1 MDNSDFKFVTFP
13 NKENINIRIKSKI
26 YKFKD
31 VKIKIDSKDFEDLSQ
46 KKCKYNIEKKEDN
59 IEETI
64 NYFIQIIKDENV
76 IYEEKIYLLNVKYY
90 LTTGPFNKRI
100 NENPF
105 YSYLEK
111 TKFNLDDI
119 KELLKREKIDNIY
132 DINSIK
138 IQRKEDKYFEN
149 VTGKEYNIEDYYD
162 EKGFIILELH
172 YNKTKEVKNLINSYN
187 DKIIKIYNKINK
199 YSENVKKYDLI
210 YLYAS
215 PLVKN
220 DDGDPSEK
228 AKISYRNEIKFIL
241 DIMRKRKKKFKC
253 SFQCV
258 SQNVLRDVLATKK
271 TKILHIS
278 SHGKY
283 IKDNKDYYVLFEDL
297 DKCGQEQVIQK
308 NTLKS
313 ILQSNSSK
321 IQNIDLIILTSCH
334 SENFKEL
341 IVEVCKP
348 KYIIYINKEDEIR
361 DIVCVFFTEYFYSEL
376 TEGNSISESFYKAK
390 EKLKLNSII
399 KFKVPEPE
407 KQIETIKIY
416 PEKSKQNYSSPFA
429 YNVEGELITNEN
441 VKINFNSQKY
451 ISMIGRSQIITQ
463 ILKEIKG
470 IDNENNDKKFSIIY
484 GKGVE
489 KLDFAE
495 SLCVHLFERM
505 IIYNYEIFNESEIGD
520 NILEI
525 IGPTIDEMEL
535 HAKYFRKK
543 AIIVIKVEDNKK
555 IENIKKKFANYS
567 NCYFIIVIDK
577 EDIKKIEN
585 VNYFNALL
593 NENNALILFNEL
605 YKSYGRDPGNINK
618 AEKQALLKKSNLKD
632 NLYEPK
638 KISKVVDECILG
650 IKSDEINI
658 EDNIIKKRTISLK
671 PSDAYLFLLSK
682 MPSGLPDCFLQ
693 LIFNQ
698 NFEDELISKYT
709 MNNWNYFNSDI
720 NFDKLEIKEE
730 KQEQIKED
738 KITNKQ
744 ITFEDFE
751 KYCMEYMLKAL
762 KLYAK
767 LLYYYIEKD
776 RNEIIY
782 PDENIHFIFNSYNNE
797 GIWKSNIPKIK
808 DDENINENEFIDKD
822 FNIQNHRENIFY
834 LISYLVEKLDYIDEA
849 YIYIDYLVEILL
861 LFPSYFFL
869 KKICKTYIKKCKEFC
884 IRCINHYEKRK
895 ENIKKFESLE
905 AKLKDMNNINKM
917 DNIDEKEIP
926 YDQNIK
932 SEFRT
937 LNKILEELKNQNKKC
952 NELFN
957 NFRDNYKIKSQ
968 EFKKKFE
975 YQNAKLFLF
984 LYSIYTSEDKGK
996 NNEIVKVDKI
1006 FSEDK
1011 NLEIEFSLL
1020 KLLKE
1025 KNSEGIIKI
1034 LEEDEKKNSI
1044 TPKKKGILYYALG
1057 MYYYSESKIEESE
1070 ECLKNALVCS
1080 KGNKFFEH
1088 RIKVDSCYIFLNKIK
1103 SKKDKEKEKEKEDI
1117 NIKENSVE
1125 DKIENNIKMLNMLM
1139 NDFFS
1144 EKLNEKE
1151 SQLRQEFYD
1160 LLKPN
1165 TIMLNSNPLN
1175 SGFSLLSTGIYARPN
1190 NQYYILK
1197 KLSEI
1202 RKDKIESYIRMK
1214 SYILNKQNLI
1224 EALKKKAEIL
1234 IIQSDDFTEKG
1245 DIMMESDKGISEKLT
1260 IQEFIEILKES
1271 EIKNKYKIVILSFI
1285 NSSKLF
1291 ESIKSIIEYEYLI
1304 YFDPIDC
1311 MKIKTKDLEEYNKLS
1326 IELIIDLISCYKEN
1340 INETDEDFTRIF
1352 DVKLKEINKEKQ
1364 IFNYKISK
1372 KSDMRS
1378 SITSFISNNIKLKN
1392 QIKHDNGIFF
1402 SDPLLDLPFKEISLT
1417 NYENSNYS
1425 RELYDIIKQ
1434 IIEGNSQSFSCNKLQ
1449 KEKYLKMGI
1458 DVIKYFYRHKN
1469 FIKFYCIDVQKG
1481 DDIELITK
1489 GKEVKNK
1496 FGQNKQKK
1504 YFYFVYN
1511 CKYNNSTEIVNYL
1524 LKNKNI
1530 YMIIYDDEDIKS
1542 TPEDDIIDNES
1553 SFESE
1558 IGSTDYEMFSVFANK
1573 VNYSEDS
1580 EDD

>member
-1 MDNSDFKFVTFP
+1 MSNFKFFTFV
-13 NKENINIRIKSKI
+13 NKEVINVRIKSKK

-31 VKIKIDSKDFEDLSQ
+31 VKIKIDPKIDPKDLEDLSQ
-46 KKCKYNIEKKEDN
+46 NKFNKCKYNIKPEN
-59 IEETI
+59 LEETI

-76 IYEEKIYLLNVKYY
+76 IYEEKIFLLNVKYY
-90 LTTGPFNKRI
+90 LTTGPFNKRV
-100 NENPF
+100 NEIPF

-111 TKFNLDDI
+111 TEFNLDDI

-149 VTGKEYNIEDYYD
+149 LTGKEYNIEDYYD

-187 DKIIKIYNKINK
+187 EKIIKIYNKINK

-210 YLYAS
+210 YLYGS

-220 DDGDPSEK
+220 DKGEPSK
-228 AKISYRNEIKFIL
+228 MKISYRSEIKFIL
-241 DIMRKRKKKFKC
+241 DITRKRKKKFKC
-253 SFQCV
+253 LFQCV

-271 TKILHIS
+271 TKILQIS
-278 SHGKY
+278 CHGLY
-283 IKDNKDYYVLFEDL
+283 NKDNKDYHVLFEDL
-297 DKCGQEQVIQK
+297 DKCGQEQPIQK
-308 NTLKS
+308 NTLRS

-348 KYIIYINKEDEIR
+348 KYIIYINKEDEIN
-361 DIVCVFFTEYFYSEL
+361 DLVCVFFTEYFYSEL
-376 TEGNSISESFYKAK
+376 TEGNSISESFYKTK

-399 KFKVPEPE
+399 KFRVPEPE
-407 KQIETIKIY
+407 KEIEKIKLY

-451 ISMIGRSQIITQ
+451 ISMIGRSEIITQ

-470 IDNENNDKKFSIIY
+470 IEKDKKFSIIY
-484 GKGVE
+484 GKGAE
-489 KLDFAE
+489 KLDFSE

-505 IIYNYEIFNESEIGD
+505 IIYNYEIFNESEVGD
-520 NILEI
+520 DIL
-525 IGPTIDEMEL
+525 GMVGSAIDEMEK
-535 HAKYFRKK
+535 HAKYCRKK
-543 AIIVIKVEDNKK
+543 AIIVIKIEDEKK
-555 IENIKKKFANYS
+555 IANIKEIFANYS

-585 VNYFNALL
+585 INYFNALL

-605 YKSYGRDPGNINK
+605 YASYGRDPKNLNLE
-618 AEKQALLKKSNLKD
+618 EKKTLLKRSNPKN

-638 KISKVVDECILG
+638 KISKIVDECILG
-650 IKSDEINI
+650 IKSNEINI
-658 EDNIIKKRTISLK
+658 EDNITKKRTISLK

-693 LIFNQ
+693 LIFKN

-709 MNNWNYFNSDI
+709 MNNWNYFNTDI
-720 NFDKLEIKEE
+720 NFNELKIKEE
-730 KQEQIKED
+730 KEEPIKKD
-738 KITNKQ
+738 NKTNKQ
-744 ITFEDFE
+744 KTFEDFE

-782 PDENIHFIFNSYNNE
+782 PDENIHFLFNSYNNE

-808 DDENINENEFIDKD
+808 DDENINENEFLDKD
-822 FNIQNHRENIFY
+822 FNIQNHRENIYY

-849 YIYIDYLVEILL
+849 YVYIDYLVEILL

-869 KKICKTYIKKCKEFC
+869 KKVCKTYIKKCKEFC
-884 IRCINHYEKRK
+884 IRCINHYEKRN
-895 ENIKKFESLE
+895 ENIGKFKSLE
-905 AKLKDMNNINKM
+905 TKLKELSNIIQVDNINE
-917 DNIDEKEIP
+917 NEIP
-926 YDQNIK
+926 YDENIK
-932 SEFRT
+932 SEFRI
-937 LNKILEELKNQNKKC
+937 LNEKLEELKNQNKKC
-952 NELFN
+952 NDLFD
-957 NFRDNYKIKSQ
+957 NFRDNYKLKSP
-968 EFKKKFE
+968 EFQKKFE

-984 LYSIYTSEDKGK
+984 LYSIITSEDKEENK
-996 NNEIVKVDKI
+996 EIDNQKKI
-1006 FSEDK
+1006 FYADK

-1025 KNSEGIIKI
+1025 KKKEDSESIVNI
-1034 LEEDEKKNSI
+1034 LKDDEEKNFI

-1057 MYYYSESKIEESE
+1057 MYYYSKSEIGDSKK
-1070 ECLKNALVCS
+1070 CLKKALDCS

-1088 RIKVDSCYIFLNKIK
+1088 RIKIDSCHIFLNKIK
-1103 SKKDKEKEKEKEDI
+1103 SRKDNQNEKENEDI
-1117 NIKENSVE
+1117 EVQ
-1125 DKIENNIKMLNMLM
+1125 IENNIKMLNMLM

-1202 RKDKIESYIRMK
+1202 RKDKMKSYIRMK

-1224 EALKKKAEIL
+1224 EALKKKVEIL

-1245 DIMMESDKGISEKLT
+1245 DIMMESDRGISEKLT

-1271 EIKNKYKIVILSFI
+1271 ENKNKYNIVILSFI

-1291 ESIKSIIEYEYLI
+1291 ESIKSIIEYQYLV
-1304 YFDPIDC
+1304 YFEPIDC
-1311 MKIKTKDLEEYNKLS
+1311 MEIKTKNLEEYNKLS
-1326 IELIIDLISCYKEN
+1326 IELIIDLISCYQEN
-1340 INETDEDFTRIF
+1340 IYDTDNDFTTIF
-1352 DVKLKEINKEKQ
+1352 NEKLKEINKEKE
-1364 IFNYKISK
+1364 IFKYKTSK
-1372 KSDMRS
+1372 NLFMRS
-1378 SITSFISNNIKLKN
+1378 SSTSIVNSNIKT
-1392 QIKHDNGIFF
+1392 QIRRGNGIFF
-1402 SDPLLDLPFKEISLT
+1402 SDPLLDLPFMEISLT
-1417 NYENSNYS
+1417 NYENNNYS

-1434 IIEGNSQSFSCNKLQ
+1434 ILEGNPQSFSCNKLQ

-1481 DDIELITK
+1481 DDIELMTK

-1553 SFESE
+1553 SVESE
-1558 IGSTDYEMFSVFANK
+1558 KDSNDYEMFSVFANK

>member
-1 MDNSDFKFVTFP
+1 MDISNFKFFTFV
-13 NKENINIRIKSKI
+13 NKEVINIRIKSKK

-31 VKIKIDSKDFEDLSQ
+31 VKIKIDPKIDQKDLEDLSQ
-46 KKCKYNIEKKEDN
+46 NKFNKCKYNIKTDDL
-59 IEETI
+59 EETI

-76 IYEEKIYLLNVKYY
+76 IYEEKIFLLNVKYY
-90 LTTGPFNKRI
+90 LTTGPFNKRV
-100 NENPF
+100 NEIPF

-111 TKFNLDDI
+111 TEFNLDDI

-172 YNKTKEVKNLINSYN
+172 YNKTKEVKSLINSYN
-187 DKIIKIYNKINK
+187 EKIIKIYNKINK

-210 YLYAS
+210 YLYGS

-220 DDGDPSEK
+220 DDGDPSK
-228 AKISYRNEIKFIL
+228 MKISYRSEIKLIL

-253 SFQCV
+253 LFQCV

-278 SHGKY
+278 CHGLY
-283 IKDNKDYYVLFEDL
+283 NKDNKDYSVLFEDL
-297 DKCGQEQVIQK
+297 DKCGQEQHIQK
-308 NTLKS
+308 NTLRS

-341 IVEVCKP
+341 IVEICKP
-348 KYIIYINKEDEIR
+348 KYIIYINKEDEIN
-361 DIVCVFFTEYFYSEL
+361 DLVCVFFTEYFYSEL
-376 TEGNSISESFYKAK
+376 TEGNSISESFYKTI

-399 KFKVPEPE
+399 KFRVPEPE
-407 KQIETIKIY
+407 KEIDKIKIY
-416 PEKSKQNYSSPFA
+416 PEKSKQYYSSPFA

-451 ISMIGRSQIITQ
+451 ISMIGRSKIITK
-463 ILKEIKG
+463 ILKGIKD
-470 IDNENNDKKFSIIY
+470 IDNDKKFSVIY
-484 GKGVE
+484 GKGAE

-505 IIYNYEIFNESEIGD
+505 FIYNYEIFNESEVGD
-520 NILEI
+520 GILEI
-525 IGPTIDEMEL
+525 IGSTIDEMEQ
-535 HAKYFRKK
+535 HAKYCRKK
-543 AIIVIKVEDNKK
+543 AIIVIKIEDEKK
-555 IENIKKKFANYS
+555 IVNIKENFANYS

-577 EDIKKIEN
+577 EDIKPIEN
-585 VNYFNALL
+585 INCFNALL
-593 NENNALILFNEL
+593 KEDNALVLFNEL
-605 YKSYGRDPGNINK
+605 YASYGRDPKNLTP
-618 AEKQALLKKSNLKD
+618 AEKQTLLKRSNPKN

-658 EDNIIKKRTISLK
+658 EDNTIKKRTISLK

-693 LIFNQ
+693 LIFKN
-698 NFEDELISKYT
+698 NFDDELISKYT
-709 MNNWNYFNSDI
+709 MNNWNYFNTDI
-720 NFDKLEIKEE
+720 NFEELEIKEE
-730 KQEQIKED
+730 KQEPIKED
-738 KITNKQ
+738 NKTNKQ

-782 PDENIHFIFNSYNNE
+782 PDENIHFLFNSYNNE

-808 DDENINENEFIDKD
+808 DDENINENEFLDKD
-822 FNIQNHRENIFY
+822 FNIQNHRENIYY

-884 IRCINHYEKRK
+884 IRCINHYKKRK
-895 ENIKKFESLE
+895 ENIGKFKSLE
-905 AKLKDMNNINKM
+905 TKLKEMSNIIQVDNIN
-917 DNIDEKEIP
+917 EKEIP
-926 YDQNIK
+926 YDENIK
-932 SEFRT
+932 SEFRI
-937 LNKILEELKNQNKKC
+937 LNEKLEGLKNQNKKC
-952 NELFN
+952 TDLFN
-957 NFRDNYKIKSQ
+957 NFRDNYKLKTQ
-968 EFKKKFE
+968 EFQKKFE

-984 LYSIYTSEDKGK
+984 LYSINTSEDKGI
-996 NNEIVKVDKI
+996 NNEIVKDEKI

-1011 NLEIEFSLL
+1011 NLEIEYNLL

-1025 KNSEGIIKI
+1025 KDNKGIVKI
-1034 LEEDEKKNSI
+1034 LEDDEKKNSI

-1057 MYYYSESKIEESE
+1057 MYYYSESKIADSKK
-1070 ECLKNALVCS
+1070 CLKNALDCS

-1088 RIKVDSCYIFLNKIK
+1088 RIKIDSCHIFLNKIK
-1103 SKKDKEKEKEKEDI
+1103 SRKDKEKEKENEDI
-1117 NIKENSVE
+1117 E
-1125 DKIENNIKMLNMLM
+1125 DQIENNIKMLNMLM

-1151 SQLRQEFYD
+1151 SLLRQEFYD

-1202 RKDKIESYIRMK
+1202 RKDKMKSYIRMK
-1214 SYILNKQNLI
+1214 SYILNKQNLL

-1245 DIMMESDKGISEKLT
+1245 DIMMESDRGISEKLT

-1271 EIKNKYKIVILSFI
+1271 ENKNKYKIVILSFI

-1291 ESIKSIIEYEYLI
+1291 ESIKSIIGYEYFV
-1304 YFDPIDC
+1304 YFEPIDC
-1311 MKIKTKDLEEYNKLS
+1311 MEIKTKNLEEYNKLS
-1326 IELIIDLISCYKEN
+1326 IDLIIDLISCYQEN
-1340 INETDEDFTRIF
+1340 ITETDNDFTTMFNER
-1352 DVKLKEINKEKQ
+1352 LKEINKEKK
-1364 IFNYKISK
+1364 IFKYKISK
-1372 KSDMRS
+1372 NLFMRS
-1378 SITSFISNNIKLKN
+1378 SSIRSSIIKT
-1392 QIKHDNGIFF
+1392 QIRRGNGIFF
-1402 SDPLLDLPFKEISLT
+1402 SDPLLDLPFMEISLT
-1417 NYENSNYS
+1417 NYENNNYS

-1434 IIEGNSQSFSCNKLQ
+1434 IIEGNPQSFSCNKLQ

-1481 DDIELITK
+1481 DDIELMTK

-1558 IGSTDYEMFSVFANK
+1558 IGSNDYEMFSVFANK